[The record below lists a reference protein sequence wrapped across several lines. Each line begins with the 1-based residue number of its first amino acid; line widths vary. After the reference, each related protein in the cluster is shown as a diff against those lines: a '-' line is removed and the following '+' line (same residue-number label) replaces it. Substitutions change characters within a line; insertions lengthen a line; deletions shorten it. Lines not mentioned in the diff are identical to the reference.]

1 MTEYTKLEEYEFF
14 RDDKGGVSSLVG
26 YSSTAIRSVRYK
38 FTTPAEGANKL
49 TFSKGSNG
57 VSAGTAYDL
66 QFLITTDPN
75 LAGSLNPSFAGT
87 GAVTMTG
94 KEGSY
99 YTAAGS
105 IEGMIL
111 LPNTDY
117 YLYIYPAVAK
127 HCMFSWNYASTI
139 TLTLEGAAGVVRIKA
154 DGQELIAIPMVKE
167 NGNLVNLASIIKKGT
182 DLVYCV

>member
-14 RDDKGGVSSLVG
+14 QNDKGGVSSLVG

-38 FTTPAEGANKL
+38 FTTPAEGASKL

-57 VSAGTAYDL
+57 LSAGTAYDL
-66 QFLITTDPN
+66 QFLISTDPDM
-75 LAGSLNPSFAGT
+75 AGSLNPSFAGT

-105 IEGMIL
+105 MEGMIL

-117 YLYIYPAVAK
+117 YLYIYPATAK
-127 HCMFSWNYASTI
+127 HCMFSWNYASTV
-139 TLTLEGAAGVVRIKA
+139 TLTLDGAAGVVRIKEG
-154 DGQELIAIPMVKE
+154 DRELIALPVVKQD
-167 NGNLVNLASIIKKGT
+167 GAFINLAATVKVGGEQR
-182 DLVYCV
+182 YCV